1 MRGFLLR
8 HSFMRTVDRLTK
20 LAYRLSGGRVGRRQ
34 GKFKMLLLTTTGRKT
49 GRARVHT
56 LLYIRDGERYV
67 VCASNFGAPVHPAWY
82 LNLRDEPRAL
92 VQDGRR
98 RLAVVA
104 ADAAGEERERLWKR
118 LAEVWP
124 FFRSYQRGNPRQI
137 PVVVL
142 APASVTEAADKE
154 QRPGGEDDGAVGEQ
168 ED

>member
-1 MRGFLLR
+1 MRGFLVR
-8 HSFMRTVDRLTK
+8 HAFMRTVDRLTR
-20 LAYRLSGGRVGRRQ
+20 LVYALSGGRVGRRQ
-34 GKFKMLLLTTTGRKT
+34 GWYNMLLLTTTGRKT

-82 LNLRDEPRAL
+82 LNLRANPRAL

-104 ADAAGEERERLWKR
+104 HDAAGEERERLWAR

-124 FFRSYQRGNPRQI
+124 FFNSYQRENPRLI

-142 APASVTEAADKE
+142 APAPLTGTAE
-154 QRPGGEDDGAVGEQ
+154 QGQASGGQAGVLVEGT
-168 ED
+168 